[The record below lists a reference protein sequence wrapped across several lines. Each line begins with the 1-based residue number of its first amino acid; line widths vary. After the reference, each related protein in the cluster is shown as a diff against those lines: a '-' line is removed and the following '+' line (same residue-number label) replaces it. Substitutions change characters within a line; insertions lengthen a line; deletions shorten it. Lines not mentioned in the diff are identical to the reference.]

1 MPLKAA
7 TVTTTPTP
15 RSTASP
21 VGLLAQGIKSRS
33 VQTLLK
39 IRIEAPIS
47 TISSQIIFSFYRW
60 GSLTPPLGLSK
71 GILVRVVS
79 FEGRFADPHF

>member
-39 IRIEAPIS
+39 IRIEAPIN
-47 TISSQIIFSFYRW
+47 TISSQMIFFI
-60 GSLTPPLGLSK
+60 LSI
-71 GILVRVVS
+71 GVR
-79 FEGRFADPHF
+79 